1 MQLSKCRLILT
12 GLFYYVFYSTFWPVA
27 ANLTIRDQTENG
39 FILTGAHPCVSLT
52 TDLGRT

>member
-27 ANLTIRDQTENG
+27 ANLTIRDQTESG